1 MNTTNIKYKKLKESQ
16 NVGLG
21 MSRNL
26 GVSLINSSDLSD
38 LTPLDDM
45 LNLIALFDDDTLSFK
60 CIFLR
65 IEDGQGEWAFQ
76 YIDKEDI
83 DTIWYYPVTK
93 LDIDEV
99 TNRGMVDAI
108 FSTYQLS
115 STNNLNML
123 LTMNGYWEV
132 NISGAKQV
140 GALKK
145 DMYIKDD
152 FIKNKNIMSIAIEN
166 IKKKSTDEVITEM
179 IKKEKKEKYDF
190 AYLKA
195 NTTVTKPFDLVSQ
208 EFESKDG
215 VMQIKERR
223 IGGGFMQGTT
233 VADVFKH
240 GKLIKQGISLED
252 AYVTLQNYLKSL
264 TNK

>member
-1 MNTTNIKYKKLKESQ
+1 MQKQKYRKLKESQ
-16 NVGLG
+16 NVGIG

-26 GVSLINSSDLSD
+26 GLSLIDSRDIVD

-45 LNLIALFDDDTLSFK
+45 LNLIQLADDNTLIFK
-60 CIFLR
+60 CVFLK
-65 IEDGQGEWAFQ
+65 IEDKQGEWAFQ
-76 YIDKEDI
+76 YLDKEDN
-83 DTIWYYPVTK
+83 TIWYYPVTK

-99 TNRGMVDAI
+99 SNRGMVDAI

-115 STNNLNML
+115 GSNNLATL

-132 NISGAKQV
+132 NISGTKQV

-195 NTTVTKPFDLVSQ
+195 NVIVTKPGLLSQ

-223 IGGGFMQGTT
+223 NGGGFMQGTT